1 MSQKMQNVENNP
13 VLKFVGSG
21 HLVQM
26 YGNLGS
32 GKSKSAFN
40 LVNRKPVHPGT
51 NCHQDE
57 QTGRKS

>member
-21 HLVQM
+21 HLAQM

-32 GKSKSAFN
+32 GKSKNAFN
-40 LVNRKPVHPGT
+40 LVDKEWHGMEHSSSNRKSY
-51 NCHQDE
+51 NCQ
-57 QTGRKS
+57 S